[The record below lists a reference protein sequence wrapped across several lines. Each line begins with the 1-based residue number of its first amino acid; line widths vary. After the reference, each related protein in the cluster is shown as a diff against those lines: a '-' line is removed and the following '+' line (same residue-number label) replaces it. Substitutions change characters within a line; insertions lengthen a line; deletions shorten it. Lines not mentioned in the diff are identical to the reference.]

1 MRRLIYIALFVA
13 IAPWLVIGVV
23 DAAGGDDHSDGYFV
37 RAIFDNAS
45 SLVPGEDVKIAGAA
59 VGVVDSLEVTDDKK
73 AAVTLRLDDEDFTP
87 WKADAHCLIRP
98 QSLIGE
104 KFVECEP
111 GTSSAPPLRTL
122 QRGDGEGERLLPVAR
137 TSSPVDLDMLNNIL
151 RLPYRQR
158 FSILISE
165 LGAGLAGRGDQLNA
179 VIHRANPALKQ
190 TDAVLAILAK
200 QNRTLVKLARDSDR
214 ALGPLARERHRVADW
229 IVQANETGEASAE
242 RREDIKLGINRLP
255 AFLRELEPL
264 MADLDRL
271 AKQGTPVVG
280 DLGTAAPQLARLIKG
295 LGTFSEAG
303 EESFPSLGDALDS
316 ARPDLIT
323 ARPLIQQ
330 LSKLGTPLKP
340 VASNLDKLTASLN
353 KTGGIERL
361 NDFFYYGSLS
371 TNGFDSLGHYLRA
384 GLVTTTTCS
393 NYALVPSGAAD
404 CHALFFDPSAE
415 SASASSGTRSAKIA
429 KTPRSA
435 SPQASDL
442 LQDLLGNPE
451 TKAETQA
458 RTQGLSRIRRRAEG
472 GSTVLPSA
480 DEPVLDYLLGGER

>member
-1 MRRLIYIALFVA
+1 M
-13 IAPWLVIGVV
+13 
-23 DAAGGDDHSDGYFV
+23 
-37 RAIFDNAS
+37 
-45 SLVPGEDVKIAGAA
+45 
-59 VGVVDSLEVTDDKK
+59 
-73 AAVTLRLDDEDFTP
+73 
-87 WKADAHCLIRP
+87 
-98 QSLIGE
+98 
-104 KFVECEP
+104 
-111 GTSSAPPLRTL
+111 
-122 QRGDGEGERLLPVAR
+122 
-137 TSSPVDLDMLNNIL
+137 
-151 RLPYRQR
+151 
-158 FSILISE
+158 
-165 LGAGLAGRGDQLNA
+165 
-179 VIHRANPALKQ
+179 
-190 TDAVLAILAK
+190 
-200 QNRTLVKLARDSDR
+200 
-214 ALGPLARERHRVADW
+214 ADW
-229 IVQANETGEASAE
+229 IVKANETGEASAE

-404 CHALFFDPSAE
+404 CHALFFDPSADVS
-415 SASASSGTRSAKIA
+415 SASAGASQRQDREDATERLLLRPATCCRISSA
-429 KTPRSA
+429 TPRRR
-435 SPQASDL
+435 PRL
-442 LQDLLGNPE
+442 
-451 TKAETQA
+451 
-458 RTQGLSRIRRRAEG
+458 RRGLRA
-472 GSTVLPSA
+472 
-480 DEPVLDYLLGGER
+480 